1 VPLYQNLLNL
11 FFTLLFIVFYSISVN
26 TPNDKGVI
34 DVTEGF
40 LFAFALGFFFDEVTK
55 VSRPPPPLP
64 ACISQRWTEAD
75 GVDIKA
81 GS

>member
-1 VPLYQNLLNL
+1 
-11 FFTLLFIVFYSISVN
+11 VFYSISVN

-55 VSRPPPPLP
+55 VSRPPLL
-64 ACISQRWTEAD
+64 ACISRIWTEAD